1 MQRYNLLSLLS
12 PIAMSDDL
20 TTAEATRKVSLWEKH
35 FQTIAI
41 AVTLMVVGY
50 IGTRL
55 VESKDKETQTAATL
69 LFLSQQLSDFKL
81 QSGKDI
87 AELKGLVQTMQSN
100 YVSRE
105 DFRDHEA
112 RLRQLEQRERKER

>member
-1 MQRYNLLSLLS
+1 
-12 PIAMSDDL
+12 MSDDL
-20 TTAEATRKVSLWEKH
+20 TSAEATRKVSIWEKH

-41 AVTLMVVGY
+41 SVTLMVVGY

-55 VESKDKETQTAATL
+55 LESKDKETQTAASL
-69 LFLSQQLSDFKL
+69 LFLTQQLSDFKT

-87 AELKGLVQTMQSN
+87 AELKGLVQAVQGN

-105 DFRDHEA
+105 NFRDHEA